1 MRRHLPLL
9 AALTM
14 ATVVSTGFG
23 VEAGPLSDAAEK
35 AEKQATAG
43 DAAGARETLS
53 QAASEFYQTLPFT
66 IGKAVFVTATPT
78 GYAMY
83 EPKQGS
89 VFKAGEKL
97 ISYVEPVGLTWK
109 EASAEGKLET
119 RFTVD
124 LDLVTPT
131 GEILA
136 SHKAFGDFTFTGYRR
151 NQEIYA
157 TLTVDVSGAPAGD
170 YVLRFR
176 FNDINSGK
184 SASVDQ
190 PFKIAAQ

>member
-1 MRRHLPLL
+1 MRNHIPLL
-9 AALTM
+9 AAM
-14 ATVVSTGFG
+14 AVATAVSAAR
-23 VEAGPLSDAAEK
+23 VAEAGPLSDAAEK
-35 AEKQATAG
+35 AEQQAGAG
-43 DAAGARETLS
+43 DAAGARETLR
-53 QAASEFYQTLPFT
+53 QAVGDFYQTLPFV
-66 IGKAVFVTATPT
+66 IGKAVFVAAAPV

-83 EPKQGS
+83 EPKEGS

-97 ISYVEPVGLTWK
+97 VSYVEPVGLTWK
-109 EASAEGKLET
+109 KASDEGKLET

-124 LDLVTPT
+124 LDLVTPK
-131 GEILA
+131 GEVLA
-136 SHKAFGDFTFTGYRR
+136 TQKAFGDFTFTGYLR

-157 TLTVDVSGAPAGD
+157 TLTVDVSAAPAGE

>member
-53 QAASEFYQTLPFT
+53 Q
-66 IGKAVFVTATPT
+66 AVFVTATPT